1 MSAFRTFSLPSS
13 GRLAVLALAALWLA
27 LPAAAWTADWTVKG
41 GESIPGELKSFEFSE
56 KRAVFETGA
65 GETHTVP
72 AEELSADSRW
82 RLLVSPQFAQ
92 SFPADRWTSEQG
104 RYILYAISAPVLCL
118 LLSFY
123 VCALILFKTGNPVKA
138 IAGWFGSAL
147 LGGFLMAFYL
157 YLSSRNSSSA
167 TGILLMGSVVC
178 AVLLSVYVS
187 IIYRSSTFEG
197 FKLLILHV
205 CGALFFLLLT
215 VLAAKKTTQVFDFE
229 PFIKEKIM
237 IPVGLLPME

>member
-1 MSAFRTFSLPSS
+1 MPAFRTFSLPSS

-92 SFPADRWTSEQG
+92 SFPA
-104 RYILYAISAPVLCL
+104 
-118 LLSFY
+118 
-123 VCALILFKTGNPVKA
+123 
-138 IAGWFGSAL
+138 
-147 LGGFLMAFYL
+147 
-157 YLSSRNSSSA
+157 
-167 TGILLMGSVVC
+167 
-178 AVLLSVYVS
+178 
-187 IIYRSSTFEG
+187 
-197 FKLLILHV
+197 
-205 CGALFFLLLT
+205 
-215 VLAAKKTTQVFDFE
+215 
-229 PFIKEKIM
+229 
-237 IPVGLLPME
+237 